1 MKKRKKSKIYFGQ
14 EVQDAIVEYN
24 KTDDDRKRSL
34 IYEKRIHMAFDKLVE
49 NIINTFKF
57 SYFDDVYEDV
67 KNEVISAMVVNMH
80 KFDHTL
86 GFKAFSYF
94 SMIAKNYLIL
104 ANNSNY
110 KKYKTHNDIS
120 VAENFLTDNS
130 NFNDGYF
137 NDLIDESIKYFNYN
151 IPKIFNKQKDIDIAY
166 AIVDLMEQREIIENF
181 NKKSIYVLI
190 REMTNYVTADITRVV
205 NVLKIHYKKILCKF
219 EEVGIVEYDSNNG
232 YF

>member
-24 KTDDDRKRSL
+24 KSDNDKERSL
-34 IYEKRIHMAFDKLVE
+34 IYERRIHKAFDKLVE

-67 KNEVISAMVVNMH
+67 KNEVISAMVMNMH
-80 KFDHTL
+80 KFNHTL

-110 KKYKTHNDIS
+110 KKYKTHDNIS
-120 VAENFLTDNS
+120 VAENFLIGDTD
-130 NFNDGYF
+130 FNNGYF
-137 NDLIDESIKYFNYN
+137 NDLITESIKYFNYN
-151 IPKIFNKQKDIDIAY
+151 IPRIFNKQKDVDIAY
-166 AIVDLMEQREIIENF
+166 AIVDLMKQREIIENF
-181 NKKSIYVLI
+181 NKKSIYILI

-205 NVLKIHYKKILCKF
+205 NVMKVHYKKVLCKF
-219 EEVGIVEYDSNNG
+219 EKVGVVEYEGNNE